1 MSGYLFKR
9 SHSNT
14 FKKWNRRWFTL
25 INSRLFYQRKNDY
38 NEVCQIE
45 PDLRV
50 CKIREVND
58 AERRYTFE
66 IVSPKC
72 KHLLQA
78 DSQREC
84 AEWVRCIDYAI
95 NYALHNTYKT
105 NNSTTTTS
113 TSTVSTTNSSSQNGD
128 STAGDHGGGI
138 MSASLDSNADVLD
151 ALEFFNLMS
160 QEAANSSASSVFAAA
175 SVSNG
180 ATNGTN
186 GAARRKENDFYGG
199 GKTMSHNTNSNK
211 NNNNNNKSLEFA
223 RKKSEQSER
232 KSIILNVKGNQN
244 CCDCGAPNPNWVIEN
259 SICVK

>member
-9 SHSNT
+9 SHNNT

-58 AERRYTFE
+58 AERRFTFE

-84 AEWVRCIDYAI
+84 AEWVRNIDYAI
-95 NYALHNTYKT
+95 NYALHNTYKQPSAT
-105 NNSTTTTS
+105 SSSSSST
-113 TSTVSTTNSSSQNGD
+113 SQNG
-128 STAGDHGGGI
+128 SGESSMNGGGDGGMNTSETNGDLI
-138 MSASLDSNADVLD
+138 D
-151 ALEFFNLMS
+151 AIEFFNMMGH
-160 QEAANSSASSVFAAA
+160 EASSAAASSVF
-175 SVSNG
+175 VSCGSNTG
-180 ATNGTN
+180 GGT
-186 GAARRKENDFYGG
+186 GTMRPRESHFYGS
-199 GKTMSHNTNSNK
+199 KTDRSAD
-211 NNNNNNKSLEFA
+211 FA

-232 KSIILNVKGNQN
+232 KCLILNVKGNQN
-244 CCDCGAPNPNWVIEN
+244 CCDCGAPNPNWVTAYLY
-259 SICVK
+259 